1 MLKSGSAV
9 RKTLSAISLLW
20 FGSLI
25 GAGLA
30 FLTQVVLARE
40 LTPAGYGVFAAAL
53 ATVTLLAP
61 LAGFGVQGFW
71 LKVFGAEG
79 WQAIRW
85 FPASFRFV
93 TMSTLVTLSIFLVW
107 AVWGP
112 HDESTK
118 RLLFLFSPV
127 IFGYLF
133 LELVTSKLLLE
144 EYFNRLALWQM
155 FPHLARLLIILLIT
169 LLVLGRPSVE
179 FIAGIYSSVA
189 IVVLVVGCAQLRAMK
204 SGRFDLK
211 GHAGC
216 GSARLDGVNNVG
228 PVRVLNVARQAWPFG
243 LATVFHL
250 IYFQSDIILLKYISG
265 NEVAGI
271 YNVAFTIMAA
281 VYLLPS
287 VIYQK
292 LLLPKIHRWAN
303 HDREKFYQVYRKG
316 NIAMLVL
323 GLAAMLAIWGSAF
336 WAVPILFGEE
346 YREAVML
353 LNILAVCAPVLFVAS
368 SVGATLVTQEHMTRK
383 VKYMGVVALL
393 NILLNFVLIPYY
405 GAIGAA
411 VATVVSNMVLLII
424 YYLAAQR
431 LVFGSELRGSS

>member
-1 MLKSGSAV
+1 MLKNGSAM
-9 RKTLSAISLLW
+9 RKALGAISLLW

-30 FLTQVVLARE
+30 FLTQVLLARE

-79 WQAIRW
+79 WQATRW
-85 FPASFRFV
+85 LPASFRFV
-93 TMSTLVTLSIFLVW
+93 TMSSMVTLSIFLAW

-127 IFGYLF
+127 IFGYFF
-133 LELVTSKLLLE
+133 LELVTSKFLLE
-144 EYFNRLALWQM
+144 EHFRRLALWQL
-155 FPHLARLLIILLIT
+155 FPHLARLLLI
-169 LLVLGRPSVE
+169 VL
-179 FIAGIYSSVA
+179 
-189 IVVLVVGCAQLRAMK
+189 VVLVVVERPGVGLIAGVYASVAFVVLIIGCMQLSAMK
-204 SGRFDLK
+204 RGVFDLK
-211 GHAGC
+211 GHGRAT
-216 GSARLDGVNNVG
+216 NVR
-228 PVRVLNVARQAWPFG
+228 PDEACNANSIRVLDVGRQAWPFG

-271 YNVAFTIMAA
+271 YNVAFTVMAA

-303 HDREKFYQVYRKG
+303 NDRDKFYQVYRKG

-323 GLAAMLAIWGSAF
+323 GLAAMLAIWSAAF
-336 WAVPILFGEE
+336 WAIPMLFGEE
-346 YREAVML
+346 YREAVL
-353 LNILAVCAPVLFVAS
+353 ILNILALCAPVLFVAS
-368 SVGATLVTQEHMTRK
+368 SVGATLVTQEHMARK
-383 VKYMGVVALL
+383 VKYMGVVALINITL
-393 NILLNFVLIPYY
+393 NVLLIPYF

-411 VATVVSNMVLLII
+411 VSTVVSNMMLLII
-424 YYLAAQR
+424 YYRAAQR
-431 LVFGSELRGSS
+431 TVFGVDLRGCS

>member
-1 MLKSGSAV
+1 MLKSSSAV
-9 RKTLSAISLLW
+9 RKALSAVSLLW

-40 LTPAGYGVFAAAL
+40 LTPGGYGVFAAAL

-79 WQAIRW
+79 WQATRW

-93 TMSTLVTLSIFLVW
+93 TMSTLVTLSIFLAW

-118 RLLFLFSPV
+118 WLLFLFSPV
-127 IFGYLF
+127 ILGYLF

-144 EYFNRLALWQM
+144 EHFNRLALWQM
-155 FPHLARLLIILLIT
+155 FPHFARLL
-169 LLVLGRPSVE
+169 LVMLVVLVVVSRPSVE
-179 FIAGIYSSVA
+179 LIAGIYSSVA
-189 IVVLVVGCAQLRAMK
+189 IVVLVVGCAQLRIMK
-204 SGRFDLK
+204 NGRFDLK
-211 GHAGC
+211 GHART
-216 GSARLDGVNNVG
+216 GSARLDEVNSVE
-228 PVRVLNVARQAWPFG
+228 PIRILNVARQTWPFG

-271 YNVAFTIMAA
+271 YNVAFTVMAA

-323 GLAAMLAIWGSAF
+323 GLAAMLAIWSSVF
-336 WAVPILFGEE
+336 WAIPLLFGEQ
-346 YREAVML
+346 YIQAIDL
-353 LNILAVCAPVLFVAS
+353 LNILAFCAPIVFVAS
-368 SVGATLVTQEHMTRK
+368 SVGATLVTQEHMVRK
-383 VKYMGVVALL
+383 VKYMGAVALL
-393 NILLNFVLIPYY
+393 NIVLNLVLIPEF
-405 GAIGAA
+405 GAVGAA
-411 VATVVSNMVLLII
+411 LATVASNLVLLLI
-424 YYLAAQR
+424 YYISAQK
-431 LVFGSELRGSS
+431 LVFGTKS